1 VGRGRRFGAGGVAG
15 RLPTAADADCN
26 LSDTRGAVIAPLA
39 TTCIP
44 DRTYGRSEPARPHLG
59 GRRERSELARER
71 SERSRRGAS
80 QCGCEAMWCARSAHT
95 ETPRRAL
102 GCSRPPASTPA
113 RLGDGQARRPTAL
126 TVSSPGG
133 GTPGEG
139 SPQFRSARAP
149 ASAMN
154 GVEPGIKIPFAE
166 KRRSDDQLPL
176 PTSTSKLDRGHAS
189 VTRTPVKD
197 ARGFRDAA
205 RATPPAGPG
214 PPGAHRHDRFV
225 RLPMPR
231 IGHPTVP
238 ST

>member
-1 VGRGRRFGAGGVAG
+1 MGLGGSIGAGGVAD

-26 LSDTRGAVIAPLA
+26 LSDTRGAAIAPLA

-59 GRRERSELARER
+59 GRRERSELARQR

-80 QCGCEAMWCARSAHT
+80 QCGCEASRCALSAHT

-126 TVSSPGG
+126 RCRLPEEGHRARVRRSPG
-133 GTPGEG
+133 P
-139 SPQFRSARAP
+139 ARAP

-154 GVEPGIKIPFAE
+154 RWDQGSRSPL
-166 KRRSDDQLPL
+166 RRNVDLAINSLCRPQ
-176 PTSTSKLDRGHAS
+176 RAS
-189 VTRTPVKD
+189 WIEVTRQ
-197 ARGFRDAA
+197 
-205 RATPPAGPG
+205 
-214 PPGAHRHDRFV
+214 
-225 RLPMPR
+225 LWPR
-231 IGHPTVP
+231 
-238 ST
+238 